1 MSTLAIIITVLGYL
15 ALMFTV
21 SWYSSR
27 GSNNSTFFSGG
38 KSSNWLLV
46 AFAMIGS
53 TMSGVTFVSVPG
65 MVAAGQFGY
74 MQMCLGFIAG
84 YLVIAFVLTPLYFR
98 MNVVS
103 IYEYLDQRF
112 GVTTHK
118 TGAWVFFISK
128 ILGAAVRLFVVCLS
142 LQLLVFEPLGLP
154 FALNVLFSIAIVYA
168 YTYKGGVKSV
178 IWTDTL
184 KTLCMILAVVLSI
197 VFIAQSL
204 DINIFKTINESPMSR
219 IFHFEDGN
227 STNYFWKQFLG
238 GLFTVIAMTGL
249 DQDMMQRTLSCK
261 NARESQKNLITSVF
275 MQVVVIFL
283 FLCLGVLLYAFAGA
297 NGIEETG
304 DKLFPAVATSGLL
317 PAVVGVFFIIG
328 LVAAAYGAGG
338 SALTSLTTSFTV
350 DIIGEKGLNFVNNWE
365 SNDLRTTWVRKRVHI
380 VMALLMGVVI
390 IVFNA
395 LNSDSAITA
404 VYRIASYTYGPLLG
418 LFTFGILCKKKVYDK
433 WVPLVAI
440 LAPVLCLILDLNS
453 QAWFNGYK
461 IGFEL
466 LIINAALTIIGL
478 CCLIKKK

>member
-1 MSTLAIIITVLGYL
+1 
-15 ALMFTV
+15 MFTV

-154 FALNVLFSIAIVYA
+154 FALNVLFSISIVYA

-350 DIIGEKGLNFVNNWE
+350 DIIGTKDKTEEKVTGI
-365 SNDLRTTWVRKRVHI
+365 RKRVHI
-380 VMALLMGVVI
+380 VMALLMGIVI

-418 LFTFGILCKKKVYDK
+418 LFTFGILCKKEVNDK
-433 WVPLVAI
+433 WVPVVAI
-440 LAPVLCLILDLNS
+440 LAPVICLVLDLNS
-453 QAWFNGYK
+453 ESWFDGYK

>member
-1 MSTLAIIITVLGYL
+1 MSTLAIVITVLGYL

-38 KSSNWLLV
+38 RKSNWLLV

-65 MVAAGQFGY
+65 MVAASQFGY

-98 MNVVS
+98 LNVVS

-112 GVTTHK
+112 GATTHK

-128 ILGAAVRLFVVCLS
+128 ILGAAVRLFVVCIS

-154 FALNVLFSIAIVYA
+154 FALNVLFSILVVYF
-168 YTYKGGVKSV
+168 YTFKGGVKSV

-197 VFIAQSL
+197 VFIAKSL
-204 DINIFKTINESPMSR
+204 GINIIDAIAGNENSR
-219 IFHFEDGN
+219 IFHFEDSN
-227 STNYFWKQFLG
+227 STNFFWKQFLG

-283 FLCLGVLLYAFAGA
+283 FLCLGVLLYLFAGA
-297 NGIEETG
+297 NGITETG
-304 DKLFPAVATSGLL
+304 DKIFPAVATSGNLH
-317 PAVVGVFFIIG
+317 ASVGVLFIIG

-350 DIIGEKGLNFVNNWE
+350 DIIGTKNKTEQEVTSIRSK
-365 SNDLRTTWVRKRVHI
+365 VHI
-380 VMALLMGVVI
+380 VMAILMGIVI

-418 LFTFGILCKKKVYDK
+418 LFTFGILCKAKVADK
-433 WVPLVAI
+433 WVPLVAV
-440 LAPVLCLILDLNS
+440 LAPAICLVLDLNS
-453 QAWFNGYK
+453 AEWFNGYK

-466 LIINAALTIIGL
+466 LIINAALTIAGL
-478 CCLIKKK
+478 CCLIRKR

>member
-1 MSTLAIIITVLGYL
+1 
-15 ALMFTV
+15 MFTV

-297 NGIEETG
+297 NGIAESG
-304 DKLFPAVATSGLL
+304 DKLFPAVATSGML

-466 LIINAALTIIGL
+466 LIINAALTILGL

>member
-350 DIIGEKGLNFVNNWE
+350 DIIGTKDKSEEKVT
-365 SNDLRTTWVRKRVHI
+365 SIRKRVHI

-433 WVPLVAI
+433 WVPVVAI
-440 LAPVLCLILDLNS
+440 LAPVICLVLDLNS
-453 QAWFNGYK
+453 ESWFDGYK

>member
-466 LIINAALTIIGL
+466 LIINAALTILGL

>member
-1 MSTLAIIITVLGYL
+1 MSTLAIVITVLGYL

-38 KSSNWLLV
+38 RKSNWLLV

-65 MVAAGQFGY
+65 MVAASQFGY

-98 MNVVS
+98 LNVVS

-112 GVTTHK
+112 GATTHK

-128 ILGAAVRLFVVCLS
+128 ILGAAVRLFVVCIS

-154 FALNVLFSIAIVYA
+154 FALNVLFSILVVYF
-168 YTYKGGVKSV
+168 YTFKGGVKSV

-197 VFIAQSL
+197 VFIAKSL
-204 DINIFKTINESPMSR
+204 GINIIDAIAGSENSR
-219 IFHFEDGN
+219 IFHFEDSN
-227 STNYFWKQFLG
+227 STNFFWKQFLG

-283 FLCLGVLLYAFAGA
+283 FLCLGVLLYLFAGA
-297 NGIEETG
+297 NGITETG
-304 DKLFPAVATSGLL
+304 DKIFPAVATSGIL
-317 PAVVGVFFIIG
+317 PASVGVLFIIG

-350 DIIGEKGLNFVNNWE
+350 DIIGTKNKTEQEVTSIRSK
-365 SNDLRTTWVRKRVHI
+365 VHI
-380 VMALLMGVVI
+380 VMAILMGIVI

-418 LFTFGILCKKKVYDK
+418 LFTFGILCKAKVADK
-433 WVPLVAI
+433 WVPLVAV
-440 LAPVLCLILDLNS
+440 LAPAICLVLDLNS
-453 QAWFNGYK
+453 ADWFNGYK

-466 LIINAALTIIGL
+466 LIINAALTIAGL
-478 CCLIKKK
+478 CCLIRKR

>member
-142 LQLLVFEPLGLP
+142 LQLLIFEPLGLP

-350 DIIGEKGLNFVNNWE
+350 DIIGTKDKTEEKVTGI
-365 SNDLRTTWVRKRVHI
+365 RKRVHV
-380 VMALLMGVVI
+380 VMALLMGIVI

-418 LFTFGILCKKKVYDK
+418 LFTFGILCKKKVNDK
-433 WVPLVAI
+433 WVPVVAI
-440 LAPVLCLILDLNS
+440 LAPVICLVLDLNS
-453 QAWFNGYK
+453 ESWFDGYK

>member
-1 MSTLAIIITVLGYL
+1 
-15 ALMFTV
+15 MFTV

-154 FALNVLFSIAIVYA
+154 FALNVLFSISIVYA

-350 DIIGEKGLNFVNNWE
+350 DIIGTKDKTEEKVTGI
-365 SNDLRTTWVRKRVHI
+365 RKRVHV
-380 VMALLMGVVI
+380 VMALLMGIVI

-418 LFTFGILCKKKVYDK
+418 LFTFGILCKKKVNDK
-433 WVPLVAI
+433 WVPVVAI
-440 LAPVLCLILDLNS
+440 LAPVICLVLDLNS
-453 QAWFNGYK
+453 ESWFDGYK

>member
-1 MSTLAIIITVLGYL
+1 
-15 ALMFTV
+15 MFTV

-142 LQLLVFEPLGLP
+142 LQLLIFEPLGLP

-350 DIIGEKGLNFVNNWE
+350 DIIGTKDKTEEKVTGI
-365 SNDLRTTWVRKRVHI
+365 RKRVHV
-380 VMALLMGVVI
+380 VMALLMGIVI

-418 LFTFGILCKKKVYDK
+418 LFTFGILCKKKVNDK
-433 WVPLVAI
+433 WVPVVAI
-440 LAPVLCLILDLNS
+440 LAPVICLVLDLNS
-453 QAWFNGYK
+453 ESWFDGYK

>member
-1 MSTLAIIITVLGYL
+1 MSTLAIFITVLGYL

-27 GSNNSTFFSGG
+27 GSDNNTFFSGG
-38 KSSNWLLV
+38 RKSNWLLV

-65 MVAAGQFGY
+65 MVAANDFGY

-84 YLVIAFVLTPLYFR
+84 YMVIAFVLTPLYFKLK
-98 MNVVS
+98 VVS

-142 LQLLVFEPLGLP
+142 LQLLIFDPLGLP
-154 FALNVLFSIAIVYA
+154 FVLNVLFSIAIVYF
-168 YTYKGGVKSV
+168 YTFRGGVKSV

-204 DINIFKTINESPMSR
+204 NINIFKAISESPASR

-238 GLFTVIAMTGL
+238 GLFTVVAMTGL

-261 NARESQKNLITSVF
+261 SARESQKNLITSVF

-297 NGIEETG
+297 NGISAGG

-317 PAVVGVFFIIG
+317 PSVVGVLFIIG

-350 DIIGEKGLNFVNNWE
+350 DIIGTKGKSEAQVAGI
-365 SNDLRTTWVRKRVHI
+365 RGRVHV
-380 VMALLMGVVI
+380 VMAVLMGIVI

-418 LFTFGILCKKKVYDK
+418 LFSFGILCRKKVYDK

-440 LAPVLCLILDLNS
+440 LAPVICFVLDLNS

-466 LIINAALTIIGL
+466 LIINAALTIAGL
-478 CCLIKKK
+478 CCLIRKK

>member
-15 ALMFTV
+15 ALMFAV
-21 SWYSSR
+21 SIISSR
-27 GSNNSTFFSGG
+27 GSDNSTFFSGG
-38 KSSNWLLV
+38 RKSNWLLV

-65 MVAAGQFGY
+65 MVAANEFGY

-154 FALNVLFSIAIVYA
+154 FALNVLFSIAIVYL
-168 YTYKGGVKSV
+168 YTFKGGVKSV

-197 VFIAQSL
+197 VFIAKSL
-204 DINIFKTINESPMSR
+204 GINIFDTIRESSMSR
-219 IFHFEDGN
+219 IFHFEDSN
-227 STNYFWKQFLG
+227 STNFFWKQFLG

-297 NGIEETG
+297 NGITETG
-304 DKLFPAVATSGLL
+304 DKLFPAVATSGML

-350 DIIGEKGLNFVNNWE
+350 DIIGTKDKSEAKVASIRG
-365 SNDLRTTWVRKRVHI
+365 RVHI
-380 VMALLMGVVI
+380 VMAILMGIVI
-390 IVFNA
+390 IIFNA

-418 LFTFGILCKKKVYDK
+418 LFTFGILCKKTVNDK

-440 LAPVLCLILDLNS
+440 LAPVLCLVLDLNS
-453 QAWFNGYK
+453 QEWFNGYK

-466 LIINAALTIIGL
+466 LIINAALTIAGL
-478 CCLIKKK
+478 CCLIRRK

>member
-297 NGIEETG
+297 NGIAESG
-304 DKLFPAVATSGLL
+304 DKLFPAVATSGML

-466 LIINAALTIIGL
+466 LIINAALTILGL

>member
-15 ALMFTV
+15 SLMFAV

-27 GSNNSTFFSGG
+27 GSDNSTFFSGG
-38 KSSNWLLV
+38 KKSNWLLV

-65 MVAAGQFGY
+65 MVADKDFGY

-103 IYEYLDQRF
+103 IYEYLDKRF

-154 FALNVLFSIAIVYA
+154 FALNVFFSMLIVYA
-168 YTYKGGVKSV
+168 YTFKGGVKSV

-197 VFIAQSL
+197 VFIAKSL
-204 DINIFKTINESPMSR
+204 GINIVSTISGSPMSR

-238 GLFTVIAMTGL
+238 GLFTVVAMTGL

-261 NARESQKNLITSVF
+261 SARESQKNLITSVL

-283 FLCLGVLLYAFAGA
+283 FLCLGVLLYAFARA
-297 NGIEETG
+297 NGITESG
-304 DKLFPAVATSGLL
+304 DMLFPAVATSGLL
-317 PAVVGVFFIIG
+317 PAVVGVLFIIG

-350 DIIGEKGLNFVNNWE
+350 DIIGTKDKSEEKVK
-365 SNDLRTTWVRKRVHI
+365 TVRNYVHI
-380 VMALLMGVVI
+380 VMAVLMGVVI

-418 LFTFGILCKKKVYDK
+418 LFTFGIICRKSVSDK

-440 LAPVLCLILDLNS
+440 LAPVICLVLDLNS
-453 QAWFNGYK
+453 QKWFGGYK

-466 LIINAALTIIGL
+466 LIINAALTIAGL
-478 CCLIKKK
+478 CCIIRRCGR

>member
-15 ALMFTV
+15 ALMFAV

-27 GSNNSTFFSGG
+27 GSDNNTFFSGG
-38 KSSNWLLV
+38 RKSNWLLV

-65 MVAAGQFGY
+65 MVAANDFGY

-84 YLVIAFVLTPLYFR
+84 YLVIAFVLTPLYFK

-103 IYEYLDQRF
+103 IYEYLDKRF

-142 LQLLVFEPLGLP
+142 LQLLIFEPLGLP
-154 FALNVLFSIAIVYA
+154 FALNVLFSVIVVYA

-204 DINIFKTINESPMSR
+204 DINIFKTVSESPMSR

-238 GLFTVIAMTGL
+238 GLFTVVAMTGL

-283 FLCLGVLLYAFAGA
+283 FLCLGVLLYAFASA
-297 NGIEETG
+297 NGISEGG
-304 DKLFPAVATSGLL
+304 DKLFPAVATSGML
-317 PAVVGVFFIIG
+317 PTIVGVLFIIG

-350 DIIGEKGLNFVNNWE
+350 DIIGTKDKSEAAVTGI
-365 SNDLRTTWVRKRVHI
+365 RKRVHI

-418 LFTFGILCKKKVYDK
+418 LFTFGIACKKEVRDK
-433 WVPLVAI
+433 WVPLVAL
-440 LAPVLCLILDLNS
+440 LAPVICLVLDLNS
-453 QAWFNGYK
+453 QAWFSGYK

-466 LIINAALTIIGL
+466 LIINAALTILGL
-478 CCLIKKK
+478 CLLIRRK

>member
-142 LQLLVFEPLGLP
+142 LQLLIFEPLGLP

-350 DIIGEKGLNFVNNWE
+350 DIIGTKDKSEEKVT
-365 SNDLRTTWVRKRVHI
+365 SIRKRVHI

-433 WVPLVAI
+433 WVPVVAI
-440 LAPVLCLILDLNS
+440 LAPVICLVLDLNS
-453 QAWFNGYK
+453 ESWFDGYK

>member
-297 NGIEETG
+297 NGIAESG
-304 DKLFPAVATSGLL
+304 DKLFPAVATSGML

-440 LAPVLCLILDLNS
+440 LVPVLCLILDLNS

-466 LIINAALTIIGL
+466 LIINAALTILGL

>member
-1 MSTLAIIITVLGYL
+1 
-15 ALMFTV
+15 MFTV

-350 DIIGEKGLNFVNNWE
+350 DIIGTKDKTEEKVTGI
-365 SNDLRTTWVRKRVHI
+365 RKRVHV
-380 VMALLMGVVI
+380 VMALLMGIVI

-418 LFTFGILCKKKVYDK
+418 LFTFGILCKKKVNDK
-433 WVPLVAI
+433 WVPVVAI
-440 LAPVLCLILDLNS
+440 LAPVICLVLDLNS
-453 QAWFNGYK
+453 ESWFDGYK

>member
-1 MSTLAIIITVLGYL
+1 
-15 ALMFTV
+15 
-21 SWYSSR
+21 
-27 GSNNSTFFSGG
+27 
-38 KSSNWLLV
+38 
-46 AFAMIGS
+46 
-53 TMSGVTFVSVPG
+53 
-65 MVAAGQFGY
+65 
-74 MQMCLGFIAG
+74 MCLGFIAG

-98 MNVVS
+98 LNVVS

-112 GVTTHK
+112 GATTHK

-128 ILGAAVRLFVVCLS
+128 ILGAAVRLFVVCIS

-154 FALNVLFSIAIVYA
+154 FALNVLFSILVVYF
-168 YTYKGGVKSV
+168 YTFKGGVKSV

-197 VFIAQSL
+197 VFIAKSL
-204 DINIFKTINESPMSR
+204 GINIIDAIAGSENSR
-219 IFHFEDGN
+219 IFHFEDSN
-227 STNYFWKQFLG
+227 STNFFWKQFLG

-283 FLCLGVLLYAFAGA
+283 FLCLGVLLYLFAGA
-297 NGIEETG
+297 NGITETG
-304 DKLFPAVATSGLL
+304 DKIFPAVATSGIL
-317 PAVVGVFFIIG
+317 PASVGVLFIIG

-350 DIIGEKGLNFVNNWE
+350 DIIGTKNKTEQEVTSIRSK
-365 SNDLRTTWVRKRVHI
+365 VHI
-380 VMALLMGVVI
+380 VMAILMGIVI

-418 LFTFGILCKKKVYDK
+418 LFTFGILCKAKVADK
-433 WVPLVAI
+433 WVPLVAV
-440 LAPVLCLILDLNS
+440 LAPAICLVLDLNS
-453 QAWFNGYK
+453 AEWFNGYK

-466 LIINAALTIIGL
+466 LIINAALTIAGL
-478 CCLIKKK
+478 CCLIRKR

>member
-297 NGIEETG
+297 NGIDETG

-350 DIIGEKGLNFVNNWE
+350 DIIGTKDKTEEKVTGI
-365 SNDLRTTWVRKRVHI
+365 RKRVHV
-380 VMALLMGVVI
+380 VMALLMGIVI

-418 LFTFGILCKKKVYDK
+418 LFTFGILCKKKVNDK
-433 WVPLVAI
+433 WVPVVAI
-440 LAPVLCLILDLNS
+440 LAPVICLVLDLNS
-453 QAWFNGYK
+453 ESWFDGYK